1 MKKFS
6 EKDIRK
12 LELLSTVTALLVA
25 VLCVIYLLDTAEN
38 SSLLQILLILG
49 SVFHL
54 IAALADFMRKSYCK
68 MVISLGVL
76 LVWAAAFFYML

>member
-25 VLCVIYLLDTAEN
+25 VLCVIYLLDMAETDG
-38 SSLLQILLILG
+38 LLQVVLIFG
-49 SVFHL
+49 GIFHL
-54 IAALADFMRKSYCK
+54 IVALTDFMRKSYCK
-68 MVISLGVL
+68 MIISLGIL
-76 LVWAAAFFYML
+76 LMCGSAFLYLL

>member
-25 VLCVIYLLDTAEN
+25 VLCVIYLIDTAEN
-38 SSLLQILLILG
+38 NYLLYVLLVLG
-49 SVFHL
+49 GVFHL
-54 IAALADFMRKSYCK
+54 IAVLTDFMRKSYCK
-68 MVISLGVL
+68 MIISLGVL
-76 LVWAAAFFYML
+76 LVCAAAFFYML